1 MSQTGLDN
9 KLPRRGFRI
18 FGLPVQFVIVSV
30 VSLALTI
37 YMAGLAASVSIET
50 RAARASGE
58 RLGMDYQTSN
68 SEMEIENWERAALTV
83 CPLH

>member
-1 MSQTGLDN
+1 MSRTGLDN
-9 KLPRRGFRI
+9 KLSRRGFRI

-37 YMAGLAASVSIET
+37 YMVGLAASVSIEA
-50 RAARASGE
+50 RAARTSGAS
-58 RLGMDYQTSN
+58 LGVDYQTSN
-68 SEMEIENWERAALTV
+68 SEVEVESWERAALAV